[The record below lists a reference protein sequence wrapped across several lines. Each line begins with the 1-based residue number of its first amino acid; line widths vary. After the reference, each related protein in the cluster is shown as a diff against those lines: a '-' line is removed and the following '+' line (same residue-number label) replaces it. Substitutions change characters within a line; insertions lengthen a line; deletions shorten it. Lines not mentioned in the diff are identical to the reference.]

1 MPAIQLTVTTA
12 GLDALVDAQNGD
24 TDPIVIAE
32 LGLASAS
39 FTAAP
44 TLEGL
49 PHEFKRI
56 DAIAG
61 TSASETVIHM
71 VAQDSSTDVY
81 SVYGIGLF
89 LADGTLFAAY
99 AQEEPIVNKVSIA
112 SFLIAFDIAFLD
124 AVDVAIE
131 FGDASFVYPPATET
145 VKGVAEIA
153 TDAEADAGV
162 DDQRIMTP
170 KKVKRVLDALA
181 AVLTAAQAAFEAT
194 ITAAQTAFETAVNA
208 SIAALQ
214 ARTITGGGLVS
225 GGGDLTANRVLTV
238 AAAGADVTNP
248 AIATK
253 AVTPQDLWSFT
264 GSDGLSD
271 VMQIPGTKY
280 ILMFAT
286 ATVSP
291 NSTLTVSLPATFPGL
306 CKLAF
311 VNGSRA
317 DFASQDNP
325 PFISAVTNS
334 SVTIYNPL
342 DGGSVPVQ
350 ILAIGF

>member
-1 MPAIQLTVTTA
+1 MPAIQLTVTSA

-24 TDPIVIAE
+24 TDPIVVAE
-32 LGLASAS
+32 LGLADAA

-44 TLEGL
+44 TLEAL
-49 PHEFKRI
+49 PNEFKRI

-61 TSASETVIHM
+61 TSVSETIIHM

-89 LADGTLFAAY
+89 LSDGTLFASY

-131 FGDASFVYPPATET
+131 FGDASFIYPPATET

-153 TDAEADAGV
+153 TDAEADAGL

-181 AVLTAAQAAFEAT
+181 TVLTAAQVAFEAT
-194 ITAAQTAFETAVNA
+194 ITAAQTAFQAAVNA

-214 ARTITGGGLVS
+214 ARTITGGGLVT
-225 GGGDLTANRVLTV
+225 GDLTANRILTV
-238 AAAGADVTNP
+238 TAAGADVTN
-248 AIATK
+248 AAVSAK

-271 VMQIPGTKY
+271 WFQIPGTKY
-280 ILMFAT
+280 TIMFVTGTVAANST
-286 ATVSP
+286 VTVSF
-291 NSTLTVSLPATFPGL
+291 PATFPGL
-306 CKLAF
+306 CKWCGIA
-311 VNGSRA
+311 GGRA
-317 DFASQDNP
+317 DFGSEENDPFVQSWTTGGATVFSASG
-325 PFISAVTNS
+325 S
-334 SVTIYNPL
+334 SINFTLI
-342 DGGSVPVQ
+342 
-350 ILAIGF
+350 AIGF